1 MNGSSSE
8 EQGEI
13 LFAFLEPS
21 WRGGFAVSTIVAN
34 FSSMSFRMTMDPII
48 LRMA

>member
-1 MNGSSSE
+1 MKGASSE
-8 EQGEI
+8 ELEHP
-13 LFAFLEPS
+13 FAFLEPS
-21 WRGGFAVSTIVAN
+21 WRGGFAASTIVAN